1 MALIFFLSAQP
12 DLGTGLGVAD
22 LVGRKFVHAGVYA
35 ALTLLW
41 WWAFTGGGLDRS
53 DRPGGVGGPEGAG
66 GRGVALAPVIF
77 AAIISFLYAVSDE
90 YHQTFTDGRS
100 GSPVDVAIDTVGIA
114 FACWLVVSGHATR
127 ITTKVA
133 SRVSGFISR

>member
-22 LVGRKFVHAGVYA
+22 LIGRKIVHAGVYA

-41 WWAFTGGGLDRS
+41 WWAFTGGGAERRDGQREDRGDS
-53 DRPGGVGGPEGAG
+53 GRDRFELPAVL
-66 GRGVALAPVIF
+66 LA
-77 AAIISFLYAVSDE
+77 ATISFLYAISDE
-90 YHQTFTDGRS
+90 YHQTFTEGRS

-114 FACWLVVSGHATR
+114 FACWLILAGHASR
-127 ITTKVA
+127 LSAALA
-133 SRVSGFISR
+133 SRISGFISR